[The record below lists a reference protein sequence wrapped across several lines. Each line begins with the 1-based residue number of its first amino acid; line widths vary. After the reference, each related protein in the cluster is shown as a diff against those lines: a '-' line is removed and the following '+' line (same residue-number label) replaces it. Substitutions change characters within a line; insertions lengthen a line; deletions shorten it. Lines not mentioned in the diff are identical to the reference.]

1 MAAAGFLGNTTFE
14 YLGVSENGKA
24 RHVLEFFANYPELIV
39 IEASLMANP
48 CYVIC
53 RLSETL
59 NVEGRDLRNRFA
71 VGFLFWTGVRL
82 NEFLTAR
89 RKDVDLITRTF
100 NVPTLKQ
107 KRGRIVYRPI
117 PLTHVPSMELKLW
130 ENYFEACGVKK
141 GDRLLL
147 VSDRQVERI
156 VKKVLG
162 EGFTPHS
169 LRHGL
174 GLWLY
179 EYTKDIRVVA
189 QVLRHTNISNTLIYT
204 RLSLDAIRDKLKIW

>member
-1 MAAAGFLGNTTFE
+1 MC
-14 YLGVSENGKA
+14 
-24 RHVLEFFANYPELIV
+24 I
-39 IEASLMANP
+39 
-48 CYVIC
+48 
-53 RLSETL
+53 
-59 NVEGRDLRNRFA
+59 RDR
-71 VGFLFWTGVRL
+71 VRREDKL
-82 NEFLTAR
+82 
-89 RKDVDLITRTF
+89 
-100 NVPTLKQ
+100 LK
-107 KRGRIVYRPI
+107 
-117 PLTHVPSMELKLW
+117 
-130 ENYFEACGVKK
+130 
-141 GDRLLL
+141 

-162 EGFTPHS
+162 ERFTPHS